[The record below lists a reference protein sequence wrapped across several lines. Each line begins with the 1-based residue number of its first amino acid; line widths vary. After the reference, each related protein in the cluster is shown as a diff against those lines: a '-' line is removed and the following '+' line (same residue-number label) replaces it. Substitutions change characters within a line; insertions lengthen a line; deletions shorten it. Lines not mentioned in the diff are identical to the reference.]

1 MKRWMLVAMMMG
13 SAAAASA
20 QTGTPLSKLRWDMQA
35 ATLAEANSYTYKQY
49 ADGAVLGTTLQ
60 GVVCVNSS
68 LPTVQPYSC
77 DTLFTAFTPGVH
89 TLQVSASNVAGESNK
104 SVVLS
109 FTFVVIPATP
119 QNPRIVFNLLT
130 GEMHVG

>member
-1 MKRWMLVAMMMG
+1 MMMG
-13 SAAAASA
+13 LAFAGTANA

-35 ATLAEANSYTYKQY
+35 ASLAEANGYGYKQY
-49 ADGAVLGTTLQ
+49 ADGATVGVTLAGVL
-60 GVVCVNSS
+60 CVNSS
-68 LPTVQPYSC
+68 LPTTQPYTC

-89 TLQVSASNVAGESNK
+89 TLQIAATNVAGESNK

-109 FTFVVIPATP
+109 FTFVVVPATP

-130 GEMHVG
+130 GEMYVG